1 MEIKKCICCGSD
13 NLKLLI
19 NLGNQPWCNNF
30 LTKNQVGKEEY
41 YPLQL
46 MECRGCKFNQLSYF
60 VPKEKMFSHHD
71 YLSGITKTL
80 RKHFKE
86 IAEDAVTFSSIH
98 HDDLILDIGGNDGTN
113 LETYKELG
121 YNNIVNVEAATNIS
135 EISKNKGINTHNEF
149 FNEDYIDKYH
159 YNNNIKIIN
168 ASGVFFHLEEIHSV
182 IKGIKKSLHNDG
194 VLVVQFMYVLD
205 MLKNKTFDMI
215 YHEHLFYYTIQSLE
229 NLLKKY
235 DLEIVHCYHSDIH
248 SGSMIAY
255 IKHSSPN
262 NKKTDSYV
270 KYKTEEQTYLE
281 TNPFEQFIKEITL
294 NKNKLKETLQL
305 IKLKNPSSKIY
316 ALGAP
321 AKGNT
326 LMNYF
331 DIKGLVDK
339 VHEVN
344 ELKIGKYTPH
354 THIPIEKESLEDSPD
369 YYLVLAHNFFDEIVE
384 KNKHLK
390 EKGVKFIMPFPKTK
404 II

>member
-1 MEIKKCICCGSD
+1 MKIEKCICCNSN

-19 NLGNQPWCNNF
+19 DLENQPWCNDF
-30 LTKNQVGKEEY
+30 ITEDQIGKEEY

-46 MECRGCKFNQLSYF
+46 MQCNDCNFIQLSFF
-60 VPKEKMFSHHD
+60 VPKEKMFSQHD
-71 YLSGITKTL
+71 YLSGVTKTL
-80 RKHFKE
+80 KNHFKE
-86 IAEDAVTFSSIH
+86 IAKDVIEFNNIQTEDI
-98 HDDLILDIGGNDGTN
+98 ILDIGGNDGTN

-121 YNNIVNVEAATNIS
+121 YNNVINVEAASNIS
-135 EISKNKGINTHNEF
+135 RISKSKGILTHNEF
-149 FNEDYIDKYH
+149 FNEDYVIKH
-159 YNNNIKIIN
+159 GYNDNIKVIN

-182 IKGIKKSLHNDG
+182 IKGIKKALNKDG

-229 NLLKKY
+229 SLLKQH
-235 DLEIVHCYHSDIH
+235 DLEIIHCYHSDIH

-255 IKHSSPN
+255 VKHTSAN
-262 NKKTDSYV
+262 DKKTDSYLNHIS
-270 KYKTEEQTYLE
+270 EEKTYLDN
-281 TNPFEQFIKEITL
+281 NPFDNFIKEITS
-294 NKNKLKETLQL
+294 NKNKLKETLL
-305 IKLKNPSSKIY
+305 SIKTINPSSKIY

-331 DIKGLVDK
+331 EVKGLVDK

-344 ELKIGKYTPH
+344 KLKIGKYTPH
-354 THIPIEKESLEDSPD
+354 THIPIEEESLDDIPD

-390 EKGVKFIMPFPKTK
+390 EKGVKFIMPFPKIK